1 MRGWWWSNL
10 WHVVN
15 VFVGAVVALLIAG
28 GLRGY
33 ALDALWLVTFL
44 ALALFFA
51 FVWPPVPMI
60 ELAIRSLLGRRR
72 EARHS
77 DGFETVEPGRV
88 SLRSD
93 DPRKLGLHVPQRDIA
108 DRRSGK
114 E

>member
-44 ALALFFA
+44 GLALFFA
-51 FVWPPVPMI
+51 FVWPPIPMI
-60 ELAIRSLLGRRR
+60 ELAIRGLLRKRR
-72 EARHS
+72 EDASPFNGVETGGARLH
-77 DGFETVEPGRV
+77 GEEA
-88 SLRSD
+88 
-93 DPRKLGLHVPQRDIA
+93 RKLGLHVPQRDIA
-108 DRRSGK
+108 DRRRG
-114 E
+114 EE

>member
-51 FVWPPVPMI
+51 FVWPPIPMI
-60 ELAIRSLLGRRR
+60 ELMIRGLLRERRKDAEPFESP
-72 EARHS
+72 EA
-77 DGFETVEPGRV
+77 GVGG
-88 SLRSD
+88 LRSD

-108 DRRSGK
+108 DRRRG
-114 E
+114 EE